1 MSTERVPW
9 SRLDSGE
16 FEHTVAML
24 VCADHPLGQKFTPGP
39 DGGIDVFVPDGDS
52 QRKVFQVKNFPLKF
66 ANAEFRQVRKSLR
79 AVAETS
85 RQEGWAITEWHL
97 VIPRDSSPGYR
108 ARIEE
113 EVKSL
118 GIPTWSWM
126 GLTRLDIFAARHPE
140 RIDYYLKGGKDRL
153 ADQLADLTAII
164 RGDTTLGSGTRL
176 QPADVG
182 DRIRILQRAAN
193 NDPHY
198 RYHFGTSDCPPHQVD
213 EPWLVAVAAEQHGP
227 MWLHIKVYAKFA
239 AALSER
245 PITTTVQVDV
255 TGDPALAES
264 FEQFL
269 DFGTDLTI
277 PSSAASAE
285 LNLPGGL
292 GGTIDSA
299 EIHFTAITAE
309 AGGPEPASSITVGVR
324 DATGDVVAELRLERK
339 SFTSGVRGGQ
349 RTVWADRTDK
359 VELALRTRF
368 EPIEVEAD
376 FRMNWDAYSQ
386 LPGDLIDAVSFM
398 DAVDRGVSIGLSPS
412 HGPRRYSWTVPYP
425 HDRNSNLHLTA
436 RLVRALNV
444 IQQHSTDLLRI
455 PSALSAGE
463 LRHVFEAATLLQ
475 GQAASTTWSPFEF
488 TIDATDRPTLTA
500 GSRINVAV
508 TQRLNIELDGEEH
521 HLGQVAAF
529 LDAVVDSVDGDTVA
543 LSPGDP
549 DARATRVLAEGEEYR
564 VWVAATDAE
573 SKRPAPDGNRDGPT

>member
-1 MSTERVPW
+1 M
-9 SRLDSGE
+9 
-16 FEHTVAML
+16 
-24 VCADHPLGQKFTPGP
+24 
-39 DGGIDVFVPDGDS
+39 
-52 QRKVFQVKNFPLKF
+52 
-66 ANAEFRQVRKSLR
+66 
-79 AVAETS
+79 
-85 RQEGWAITEWHL
+85 
-97 VIPRDSSPGYR
+97 
-108 ARIEE
+108 
-113 EVKSL
+113 
-118 GIPTWSWM
+118 
-126 GLTRLDIFAARHPE
+126 
-140 RIDYYLKGGKDRL
+140 
-153 ADQLADLTAII
+153 
-164 RGDTTLGSGTRL
+164 
-176 QPADVG
+176 
-182 DRIRILQRAAN
+182 
-193 NDPHY
+193 
-198 RYHFGTSDCPPHQVD
+198 QVD
-213 EPWLVAVAAEQHGP
+213 L
-227 MWLHIKVYAKFA
+227 
-239 AALSER
+239 
-245 PITTTVQVDV
+245 

-292 GGTIDSA
+292 GGTINSA
-299 EIHFTAITAE
+299 EVHFTAITAE

-349 RTVWADRTDK
+349 RTVWSDRTDK

-412 HGPRRYSWTVPYP
+412 HGPRRYSWTVPYL
-425 HDRNSNLHLTA
+425 HDRNPNLHLTA

-444 IQQHSTDLLRI
+444 IQQHCTDLLRI

-463 LRHVFEAATLLQ
+463 LRRGFEAATLLQ
-475 GQAASTTWSPFEF
+475 GQTATTTCSPFKF
-488 TIDATDRPTLTA
+488 TIDATNRPTLTA

-508 TQRLNIELDGEEH
+508 TQKLNIELDGEKH

-529 LDAVVDSVDGDTVA
+529 LDVVA

-549 DARATRVLAEGEEYR
+549 EARATRVLAEGEENR
-564 VWVAATDAE
+564 VWVAATDTE
-573 SKRPAPDGNRDGPT
+573 SKRPAPDGNRDGPTTSAGQAPGCVR